1 MFKNTANLIGRKT
14 LEKIGYNKQL
24 CRYVPGTIN
33 AFHNTMTYLFGN
45 VKLKVFVI
53 FKPLSSIGTCTR
65 GCCTIYDY
73 NKEPNVGVVLCM
85 TITKNQMWML
95 YYV

>member
-1 MFKNTANLIGRKT
+1 MFKNTANLIGRKK

-33 AFHNTMTYLFGN
+33 VFQNTMTYLFGV
-45 VKLKVFVI
+45 VKLNVFVI

-65 GCCTIYDY
+65 GCYTMYDY
-73 NKEPNVGVVLCM
+73 NKEPNVEVVLCM